1 MSKIFITILISL
13 AFNLGAR
20 AAETFTRLEVE
31 AGLITTKNIEIR
43 GFQQQ
48 NATAS
53 WRKSAA
59 TWRLEYWRV
68 NQDGW
73 NFGAI
78 YQPLSLNY
86 SDFISNDLNAKGKS
100 FLKRAP
106 ATLEYQFPTLRF
118 SANYPIFKNPQ
129 GDYIRLG
136 GSAIM
141 RYAKVELRS
150 AGTGFSDTNFI
161 AIPVANFELKKG
173 LGHAWSLFARADFL
187 PGIQGSVFLDG
198 LFDVFAGFRREL
210 TAGKHLDL
218 GIRSFFGGYDPAKRD
233 DYANR
238 IFFNSA
244 VARFAW

>member
-1 MSKIFITILISL
+1 MNKILITLLISL
-13 AFNLGAR
+13 AFHLEAR
-20 AAETFTRLEVE
+20 AAETFTRFEIE

-68 NQDGW
+68 NPDGW
-73 NFGAI
+73 NFGAA

-86 SDFISNDLNAKGKS
+86 SDFISNDLNAKGKL

-118 SANYPIFKNPQ
+118 SANYPIFKNTE

-136 GSAIM
+136 ASALT
-141 RYAKVELRS
+141 RYAKVKLLS
-150 AGTGFSDTNFI
+150 LGTGFSDTNFI
-161 AIPVANFELKKG
+161 AIPVANLELRKS
-173 LGHAWSLFARADFL
+173 LGHSWSLFARADFL
-187 PGIQGSVFLDG
+187 PGIQGSVLLDG

-210 TAGKHLDL
+210 TAGKHWDV
-218 GIRSFFGGYDPAKRD
+218 GIRSFFGGYNPDKRD

-238 IFFNSA
+238 IVFNSA
-244 VARFAW
+244 VVRFAW